1 LETRSANEVTFMAT
15 PSLGELRFAHLLL
28 TTERRPRRRRL
39 HPAWRRVFDGAVV
52 LTFVFFLFM

>member
-1 LETRSANEVTFMAT
+1 MT

-28 TTERRPRRRRL
+28 TTERKPRRRRL
-39 HPAWRRVFDGAVV
+39 HPTLHRLFESAVV

>member
-1 LETRSANEVTFMAT
+1 MAT